1 MVAPLVGLAVGAAA
15 RAVAKKVA
23 GSAAK
28 KAVTKKAATKANA
41 RALKAA
47 KGPSLAKG
55 AKKTDASSGA
65 YERAIVKMKAQ
76 DNMILGSSKK
86 AAFEKA
92 SKASDAARVK
102 NIAESKK
109 ILARAAAEKKAKT
122 ISKNLKN
129 TKPMENVPKGVSARF
144 DATVKRL
151 AAEEA
156 KKKKK

>member
-23 GSAAK
+23 GNAVK
-28 KAVTKKAATKANA
+28 KATTKAATKASA

-55 AKKTDASSGA
+55 TKKIDASSGA

-86 AAFEKA
+86 AAFDKA
-92 SKASDAARVK
+92 AKASDVARAKDVVE
-102 NIAESKK
+102 AKK

-122 ISKNLKN
+122 ISKVLKN
-129 TKPMENVPKGVSARF
+129 K
-144 DATVKRL
+144 
-151 AAEEA
+151 
-156 KKKKK
+156 